1 MTYTVKEAKDK
12 LSKLIRLAEN
22 GSPQIIRRYEKNVA
36 VVVSIEDW
44 EQINGRRKDLVEFI
58 EDSQLDE
65 IIPFLERRDDPP
77 RAFELE

>member
-12 LSKLIRLAEN
+12 LSKIIRLAEN

-65 IIPFLERRDDPP
+65 IIPFLERRDDLP
-77 RAFELE
+77 RDFELE

>member
-12 LSKLIRLAEN
+12 LSKIIRLAEN

-65 IIPFLERRDDPP
+65 IIPFLERRDDLP
-77 RAFELE
+77 RDFEIE

>member
-12 LSKLIRLAEN
+12 LSKIIRLAEN
-22 GSPQIIRRYEKNVA
+22 GSPQVIRRYEKNVA

-65 IIPFLERRDDPP
+65 IIPFLKRRDDLP
-77 RAFELE
+77 RDFELE